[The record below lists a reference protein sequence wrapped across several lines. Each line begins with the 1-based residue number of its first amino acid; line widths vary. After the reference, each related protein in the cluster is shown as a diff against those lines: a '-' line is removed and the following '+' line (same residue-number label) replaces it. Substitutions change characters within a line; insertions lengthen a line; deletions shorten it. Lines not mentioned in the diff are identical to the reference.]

1 MDDTPEDDR
10 DEAPDDNMDEIPGDS
25 TEDQEAEASEDNTED
40 EAERGRHLR
49 NGFRILKKMHRNY
62 KKFNPGAHPTWLKE
76 EWQDLIEEGIA
87 EVKGEYALIIQ
98 KTPQGIR
105 VVRGPGKGT
114 NWRGRTLKRC
124 PCQHHQRLF
133 RVLDSK
139 DLSEAKKYHSTRGVL
154 DLYFYLNPKD
164 KGCGC
169 KIGVEERDGDIIKLT
184 WRGPRPDWGDVRHHV
199 SNCISWL
206 YMEKPSYHK
215 NKRSGEKPPSMK

>member
-1 MDDTPEDDR
+1 MVDEDD
-10 DEAPDDNMDEIPGDS
+10 NV
-25 TEDQEAEASEDNTED
+25 EDKAES
-40 EAERGRHLR
+40 GRLLR
-49 NGFRILKKMHRNY
+49 NGFPILKTMHRNY
-62 KKFNPGAHPTWLKE
+62 KKFNPGAPPTWLRE
-76 EWQDLIEEGIA
+76 EWNDLIEEGRA
-87 EVKGEYALIIQ
+87 EIKGEYALIIQ

-139 DLSEAKKYHSTRGVL
+139 DLSEAKKYHSTRGIY
-154 DLYFYLNPKD
+154 DLYFYLNPED

-169 KIGVEERDGDIIKLT
+169 RIGVEERDGDIIKLT

-199 SNCISWL
+199 SNCIRWL

-215 NKRSGEKPPSMK
+215 NKRSKPPSMK